1 MPRAG
6 GHSKLMGLSKS
17 IISHNFQGQH
27 CQTHILK
34 ASHQLQC
41 KEAADA
47 GCQAQVQGISSHSY
61 CLHITNVISHRDV
74 EQGLPVGG
82 EHDE

>member
-6 GHSKLMGLSKS
+6 GHSKLKGLSKS
-17 IISHNFQGQH
+17 IILHNFRGRH
-27 CQTHILK
+27 RQTHILK
-34 ASHQLQC
+34 ASRQLQR

-47 GCQAQVQGISSHSY
+47 GRQAQVQGISSHSY
-61 CLHITNVISHRDV
+61 CLHITNAISHRDV
-74 EQGLPVGG
+74 ERGPPVGG